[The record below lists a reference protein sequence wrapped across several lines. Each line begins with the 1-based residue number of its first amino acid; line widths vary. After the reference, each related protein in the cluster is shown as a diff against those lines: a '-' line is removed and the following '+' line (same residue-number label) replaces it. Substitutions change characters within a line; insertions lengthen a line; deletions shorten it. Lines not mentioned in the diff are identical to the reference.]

1 MALQLWKYNQKQNV
15 KTTMDIAEITP
26 VYFNKLYPGEEIKNF
41 NYRNITRMITPIYPT
56 LDAPYVD
63 LYAFAVPY
71 RLIQPAN
78 TKINPDYKP
87 LLLRASML
95 DSLLKTYE
103 HGGFKGVKKDLDE
116 KIKKYYKFI
125 SDSNIGV
132 VGFIKNNLKI
142 DLNEF
147 TFVPKMNLFK
157 KLGVWITA
165 LTYSKDPVPGK
176 IFNDYKL
183 DCSYALAYK
192 KIYSDFFRNKQ
203 LESTDYERI
212 YNFLTNDNKDYD
224 LVSARSN
231 FSQYSNYRRLF
242 NESLI
247 IDGNLSD
254 LLGCIYDFI
263 LACFLCLNVPNTDND
278 FLENVTFSPISS
290 ASYESSDSWNKVKGQ
305 LFSDFVKDKKI
316 LEQIDFATQ
325 KDLLLKVWN
334 ENNNDKTSAK
344 LIGYNR
350 WYQNISQVVNQSK
363 DQIAGNFL
371 GDIGGL
377 SVTFNEGNL
386 VSEFKT
392 NEKCVFMVLA
402 VPNYKLTFVNFADK
416 DEFIYSDNAN
426 LEEDFNPAMEYTQR
440 YFTKSEFLV
449 DYRVEP
455 SFSPKNIIGYKKPFD
470 YLRKKPGVILGD
482 IKNVWNNWTYSMEFK
497 KDYVLGLNVLKS
509 PKKPF
514 KDTLVSSI
522 GDSFIAEFEFSG
534 QFNRTIKPDYI
545 IHDEVLKGE

>member
-1 MALQLWKYNQKQNV
+1 MALKLWKYNQKQNV

-41 NYRNITRMITPIYPT
+41 SYRNITRMITPIYPT

-78 TKINPDYKP
+78 TKRNPIYKP
-87 LLLRASML
+87 LVLQASML
-95 DSLLKTYE
+95 DNLLKIYE
-103 HGGFKGVKKDLDE
+103 KASFQAVKKGLE
-116 KIKKYYKFI
+116 EQIKKYYKFSGSFSGLI
-125 SDSNIGV
+125 D
-132 VGFIKNNLKI
+132 FIKYELKI
-142 DLNEF
+142 DLNEY
-147 TFVPKMNLFK
+147 TFVPKLNLLK
-157 KLGVWITA
+157 KLGILITSS
-165 LTYSKDPVPGK
+165 TYSNETVPGK
-176 IFNDYKL
+176 VFNDYTL

-212 YNFLTNDNKDYD
+212 YNFLTFDNNYFDLKAARKSFTIFTGLRESFLDTVDYGTLTD
-224 LVSARSN
+224 ILER
-231 FSQYSNYRRLF
+231 
-242 NESLI
+242 
-247 IDGNLSD
+247 
-254 LLGCIYDFI
+254 IYDFV

-290 ASYESSDSWNKVKGQ
+290 ASYEAYNSWNKVKGQ
-305 LFSDFVKDKKI
+305 LFNDFIKDKKI

-344 LIGYNR
+344 LVGYNR

-363 DQIAGNFL
+363 GYGSGNFL

-392 NEKCVFMVLA
+392 NEKCIFMVLA
-402 VPNYKLTFVNFADK
+402 VPNYKLTFVNFVDK

-440 YFTKSEFLV
+440 YLTKSEFLV

-455 SFSPKNIIGYKKPFD
+455 DFSPKNIIGYKKPFD

-482 IKNVWNNWTYSMEFK
+482 IKNVWNAWTYSMEFK
-497 KDYVLGLNVLKS
+497 KDYTLGLNILKS

-514 KDTLVSSI
+514 KDTLVSSV
-522 GDSFIAEFEFSG
+522 GDSFISEFEFSG